1 MLSMAI
7 VHAIVLFFPPLL
19 THSST
24 PGFRP
29 GSDNL
34 LALVPEGSVPAGL
47 GNPAVLTARH
57 TSCAL
62 SPRHTRRFRR
72 LEGETIGVQVRGIQG
87 QFRVWVDV
95 LSFFMSSAWGVSLS
109 DQ

>member
-1 MLSMAI
+1 MAI

-34 LALVPEGSVPAGL
+34 LALVPEGSVPAGIQE
-47 GNPAVLTARH
+47 AAK
-57 TSCAL
+57 
-62 SPRHTRRFRR
+62 RR
-72 LEGETIGVQVRGIQG
+72 VKGIQNDTPT
-87 QFRVWVDV
+87 WVYSILNFGGAVFDNLYMAV
-95 LSFFMSSAWGVSLS
+95 YTWRGPSGFWGWPRRPVSAGSDGKGVTIR
-109 DQ
+109 